1 MSSSSTP
8 TPGPS
13 RRTVSAAAVWSAP
26 VAAAVIAAPLAA
38 ASTAALCD
46 SAVAFRRTS
55 NTGGDTAVL
64 LAPSSSGAV
73 STVRITSVL
82 APGTTTTTQG
92 QSFNLTQS
100 GLGWGAVTG
109 ETDLESTEVQYSG
122 TAPRRALVLNQR
134 REGPATTLPSPGSD
148 SQTLTFQF
156 FDPQGRLFDP
166 VDLQFEFYDFTSQ
179 DRQAW
184 QPDHWDAM
192 GFSVAPTT
200 IVQDGLFA
208 GTGAGTLADPY
219 RRVEGDVSTIA
230 YFKNDVFVFDVFPSG
245 STLTYTQHEGRQGW
259 HGVFLTDLRFR
270 SAVC

>member
-1 MSSSSTP
+1 MSPSSTP

-38 ASTAALCD
+38 ASTAVLCE

-64 LAPSSSGAV
+64 LAPAPSGAV

-92 QSFNLTQS
+92 QSYNLSQS
-100 GLGWGAVTG
+100 GFGWQGRVGSTA
-109 ETDLESTEVQYSG
+109 LESREERFSG
-122 TAPRRALVLNQR
+122 SAPRGALGLNQR
-134 REGPATTLPSPGSD
+134 REGPITTLPSPGSD

-156 FDPQGRLFDP
+156 LDPQGQVFDP
-166 VDLQFEFYDFTSQ
+166 VDLQLEFFDFTSLS
-179 DRQAW
+179 RQAW
-184 QPDHWDAM
+184 VPTHWDAM
-192 GFSVAPTT
+192 GFSVAPTA
-200 IVQDGLFA
+200 IVQDGLYA

-219 RRVEGDVSTIA
+219 RREGDNLPTV
-230 YFKNDVFVFDVFPSG
+230 DVFKKDVFSFASFPSG
-245 STLTYTQHEGRQGW
+245 STLTYTQHDGRQGW
-259 HGVFLTDLRFR
+259 HSVFLTGLSFR

>member
-1 MSSSSTP
+1 M
-8 TPGPS
+8 
-13 RRTVSAAAVWSAP
+13 SAAAVWSAP

-46 SAVAFRRTS
+46 SAVDFARTR
-55 NTGGDTAVL
+55 NAGGDTAVL

-92 QSFNLTQS
+92 RSFNLTQS
-100 GLGWGAVTG
+100 GSAWGGGIGDTA
-109 ETDLESTEVQYSG
+109 LESTEAQYGDS
-122 TAPRRALVLNQR
+122 APRSALVLNQR
-134 REGPATTLPSPGSD
+134 REGPITTFPSPGSD

-156 FDPQGRLFDP
+156 FDSQGRLFDP
-166 VDLQFEFYDFTSQ
+166 AGLQLEFFDFTSQ

-184 QPDHWDAM
+184 VPDHWDAM
-192 GFSVAPTT
+192 GFSVAPTE
-200 IVQDGLFA
+200 IVQDPIFA

-219 RRVEGDVSTIA
+219 RRVGGDDGTITF
-230 YFKNDVFVFDVFPSG
+230 FKKDIFVFDVFPSG

-259 HGVFLTDLRFR
+259 HTVFLTGLQFR
-270 SAVC
+270 SDVC